1 MSVPLKVECYS
12 GHTYAERPVAFT
24 WGGQRY
30 RIERVLKQWRSPCG
44 PGFQVLTASGARFEL
59 VYDEIQDR
67 WSLEKRPQTTC
78 SKGEKIMRN
87 FVSKRVEAVPPSG
100 IRRFFDIAATMDDV
114 VSLGIGEPDFNAPE
128 AAARAGARA
137 LDTGDVH
144 YTSNSGIIELR
155 RAIATHVE
163 RLYGVHYDPESEIL
177 VTVGVS
183 EALYL
188 ALAAILDPGDEV
200 IVPEPCFVSYASGV
214 SLAGGV
220 PVSVPT
226 YVHERFQVTAETLRA
241 AITPRTKALLIG
253 YPNNPTG
260 AVLGRERMAEIAAL
274 AGKHDL
280 LVISDE
286 IYDRL
291 VYGVEH
297 ICFSSLPG
305 MRQRTIVLQGF
316 SKAYA
321 MTGFRVGFALAPPPL
336 LAAMRKVHQYLIMS
350 APTVGQ
356 RAALGAITQAE
367 EDIQDMV
374 ARYDRRRKLIV
385 GGLNEI
391 GLTCFEPQG
400 AFYAFPSIAVTG
412 MDDETFA
419 ETLLGEERVAVVP
432 GSAFGES
439 GRGFVRCS
447 YATAYE
453 QIEEALERMAR
464 FMRRHG

>member
-1 MSVPLKVECYS
+1 
-12 GHTYAERPVAFT
+12 
-24 WGGQRY
+24 
-30 RIERVLKQWRSPCG
+30 
-44 PGFQVLTASGARFEL
+44 
-59 VYDEIQDR
+59 
-67 WSLEKRPQTTC
+67 
-78 SKGEKIMRN
+78 MRN
-87 FVSKRVEAVPPSG
+87 FVSKRVNAVPPSG

-114 VSLGIGEPDFNAPE
+114 VSLGIGEPDFNAPT
-128 AAARAGARA
+128 AAARAGVRA
-137 LDTGDVH
+137 LEPGDIH

-155 RAIATHVE
+155 RAISDLVE
-163 RLYGVHYDPESEIL
+163 RLYGMRYDPETEVL

-188 ALAAILDPGDEV
+188 ALTAVLDAGDEV
-200 IVPEPCFVSYASGV
+200 IVPQPCFVSYASGV
-214 SLAGGV
+214 SLVGGV

-226 YVHERFQVTAETLRA
+226 YVHERFQVTAETLKA

-260 AVLGRERMAEIAAL
+260 AVLSRQRMTEIAAL
-274 AGKHDL
+274 AEEHDL

-297 ICFSSLPG
+297 TCFSSLPG
-305 MRQRTIVLQGF
+305 MRERTIVLQGL

-321 MTGFRVGFALAPPPL
+321 MTGFRVGYALASPPL
-336 LAAMRKVHQYLIMS
+336 LDAMRKIHQYLIMS
-350 APTVGQ
+350 ASTVGQ
-356 RAALGAITQAE
+356 RAALDAIVHAE
-367 EDIQDMV
+367 GDVQDMV
-374 ARYDRRRKLIV
+374 AEYDRRRKLIV

-400 AFYAFPSIAVTG
+400 AFYAFPSVEVTG

-419 ETLLGEERVAVVP
+419 ETLLQEERVAVVP
-432 GSAFGES
+432 GGAFGES

-453 QIEEALERMAR
+453 QIEQALERMAR